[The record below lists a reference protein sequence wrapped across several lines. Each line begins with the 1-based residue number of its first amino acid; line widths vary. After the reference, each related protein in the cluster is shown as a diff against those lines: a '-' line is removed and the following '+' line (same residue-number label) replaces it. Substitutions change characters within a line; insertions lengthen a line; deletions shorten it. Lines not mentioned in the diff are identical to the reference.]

1 MDPYVHT
8 AIAVFCLAASFYIS
22 KILSARAEL
31 KRVPLYEQDGAMSLL
46 DMLEEEGTY
55 KRQEI
60 LDSVSR
66 WVDLKTEGKI

>member
-1 MDPYVHT
+1 LGYRDEV
-8 AIAVFCLAASFYIS
+8 
-22 KILSARAEL
+22 
-31 KRVPLYEQDGAMSLL
+31 KRVPLYEQNGAMWLL
-46 DMLEEEGTY
+46 SMLEEEGTY

>member
-8 AIAVFCLAASFYIS
+8 AIALFCLVASFYIG
-22 KILSARAEL
+22 KILSALAER
-31 KRVPLYEQDGAMSLL
+31 KRVPLYEQNGAMWLL
-46 DMLEEEGTY
+46 SMLEEEGTY

-66 WVDLKTEGKI
+66 WIDLKAEGKI

>member
-8 AIAVFCLAASFYIS
+8 AIALFCLVASFYIG
-22 KILSARAEL
+22 KILGYRDEV
-31 KRVPLYEQDGAMSLL
+31 KRVPLYEQNGAMWLL
-46 DMLEEEGTY
+46 SMLEEEGTY

>member
-1 MDPYVHT
+1 MDPYLHT
-8 AIAVFCLAASFYIS
+8 AIAILPIAASYYIS

-31 KRVPLYEQDGAMSLL
+31 ARVPLYQQDGAVSLL

-60 LDSVSR
+60 LDAVTR
-66 WVDLKTEGKI
+66 WVELKVEGKI